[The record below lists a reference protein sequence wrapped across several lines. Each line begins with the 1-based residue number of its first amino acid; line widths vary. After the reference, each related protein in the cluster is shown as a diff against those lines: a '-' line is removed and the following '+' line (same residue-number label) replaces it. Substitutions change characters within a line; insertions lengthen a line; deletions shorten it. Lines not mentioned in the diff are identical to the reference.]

1 MKILKDDYLKSGIN
15 KNDVTLDSSVSA
27 GTPAAD
33 GFFMPGEF
41 EPHAGCIMIWPER
54 PGSWI
59 YGAKAARFAFAGVIA
74 AIAESEKVYVAAGQ
88 SSLASAIEVLFDG
101 HSRPGELEGTYLWDG
116 ADVSTISQTDSR
128 NRGSVAGGRL
138 ECMGH
143 TWRRNVEIFLAET
156 DDAWARDVAPT
167 FVVKTSQQMEN
178 VPTENV
184 LPSGKHAVQPGSEAQ
199 SGRAVQSGNAAG
211 ADSAAQSGS
220 AVQSGSAA
228 RQVRAVNWEFNAWGG
243 AVDGLYASWEK
254 DNAFAKYFCGKYGY
268 EVYDAAPFVLEGG
281 SIHSDGEGTVLV
293 TESCLLSAG
302 RNPSLT
308 KEQIEERLKRYL
320 GAKKVLWLPRGIY
333 QDETNEHVDN
343 VCAFLGPGEVVLAW
357 TDNEDDPQYPLSATC
372 MEYLAQETD
381 AKGRKLVVRK
391 LPIPDFPVCITEE
404 ELRGYAFEEGEEE
417 REAGERLAASYVNFY
432 FSNGAVVM
440 PVFGGENEESDRRAV
455 ALMRQWNRERK
466 VIPIAARDIL
476 VGGGN
481 IHCITQQIPAA
492 DSGSRFR

>member
-1 MKILKDDYLKSGIN
+1 MKILKGDYLKSGIN
-15 KNDVTLDSSVSA
+15 NDDMTDDSSAPA

-41 EPHAGCIMIWPER
+41 EPHVGCIMIWPER

-59 YGAKAARFAFAGVIA
+59 YGAKAARRAFANVIA
-74 AIAESEKVYVAAGQ
+74 AVAESEKVYVAVNE

-101 HSRPGELEGTYLWDG
+101 QSRPGKRAGTFCWDEEAAG
-116 ADVSTISQTDSR
+116 HEANAGRRTGGDDMKGSQAQMD
-128 NRGSVAGGRL
+128 GGCR
-138 ECMGH
+138 EPSS
-143 TWRRNVEIFLAET
+143 WRRNVEIFIAET
-156 DDAWARDVAPT
+156 DDAWARDIAPT
-167 FVVKTSQQMEN
+167 FVVKTSRQTEDAQAEN
-178 VPTENV
+178 R
-184 LPSGKHAVQPGSEAQ
+184 LPREKNMAQ
-199 SGRAVQSGNAAG
+199 SGNP
-211 ADSAAQSGS
+211 
-220 AVQSGSAA
+220 A
-228 RQVRAVNWEFNAWGG
+228 RRVRAVNWEFNAWGG

-302 RNPSLT
+302 RNPSLAR
-308 KEQIEERLKRYL
+308 EQIEERLRRYL

-343 VCAFLGPGEVVLAW
+343 VCAFLRPGEVVLAW
-357 TDNEDDPQYPLSATC
+357 TDNRDDPQYPLSAAC
-372 MEYLAQETD
+372 MEYLAQVTD
-381 AKGRKLVVRK
+381 AKGRKLTIHK
-391 LPIPDFPVCITEE
+391 LPVPDIPVCITEE
-404 ELRGYAFEEGEEE
+404 ELKGYAFEEGEDE

-455 ALMRQWNRERK
+455 MLMEQWNPERK
-466 VIPIAARDIL
+466 VIPVAARDIL

-481 IHCITQQIPAA
+481 IHCITQQIPAGISESCSA
-492 DSGSRFR
+492 VTEDMKVSQDRLAGTPEMP